1 MASRYLR
8 IITISGAVIF
18 LIGITAGFLRIDAEA
33 RHANLGSRPD
43 WLNPP
48 YTPFDTFILGFPPSP
63 FLITGGAL
71 LSVALVWA
79 LFRKFS
85 N

>member
-1 MASRYLR
+1 MASRYLT

-18 LIGITAGFLRIDAEA
+18 LIGITAGFLRIAAELRHGNLASA
-33 RHANLGSRPD
+33 RD
-43 WLNPP
+43 WVNPP
-48 YTPFDTFILGFPPSP
+48 YTRFDTFILGFPVSP

-71 LSVALVWA
+71 LLVALVWA